1 MVDGADH
8 SLSLPRGDLGV
19 RLNHLVEES
28 WVRSRSYGIDP
39 HHLRRQ
45 RRNLATLVPR
55 QERARLL
62 LEAAEPVVRLV
73 HSVLRHEAHM
83 VGVSDADGFV
93 VRLASSHAEEEA
105 INFFEGASWNERDI
119 GTNGIGTALAARAPV
134 LVAGSQHF
142 VHDYSHWT
150 CIGVPLRAPDG
161 TVLGALDLSVRN
173 DRMSE
178 HTWGWALS
186 LVGSIEAHLARAAE
200 DRAPGDDEIDT
211 GGDPRL
217 LRTAVHRL
225 VQDRRRLEDWDR
237 RKDGAFATLSHELKS
252 PLQAMALSL
261 EMMARAHGNTGR
273 LDELTAR
280 LRHQVRKLGRVVGDI
295 GDVARVKS
303 GGLAVQ
309 KQALDLNA
317 VVARA
322 VEAVQPQMNERR
334 HRVQLR
340 LAPQPLI
347 VEGDAVR
354 LEQVFTNILGNSAKY
369 TPPGGNVAVE
379 SEIAGSDA
387 RVVVRDDGCGVAPED
402 LGRIFV
408 EFTRVVDARND
419 PGGLGIG
426 LALVRSIVRLHGGS
440 VIARSDGPG
449 RGTELDVALPLAP
462 GRFEIG
468 A

>member
-1 MVDGADH
+1 
-8 SLSLPRGDLGV
+8 LSLPRGDLGL
-19 RLNHLVEES
+19 RLNRLVEES
-28 WVRSRSYGIDP
+28 WVRSRNYGIDP
-39 HHLRRQ
+39 LHLRRQ
-45 RRNLATLVPR
+45 RRDLATLVPR

-62 LEAAEPVVRLV
+62 LEAAQPVVRLV

-83 VGVSDADGFV
+83 VGVSDAEGFI
-93 VRLASSHAEEEA
+93 VRLAASHAEEEA
-105 INFFEGASWNERDI
+105 INFFEGASWSERDI

-142 VHDYSHWT
+142 VHDYRHWT
-150 CIGVPLRAPDG
+150 CIGVPLCAPDG
-161 TVLGALDLSVRN
+161 TVLGALDLSVLN

-186 LVGSIEAHLARAAE
+186 LVGSIEADLARATA
-200 DRAPGDDEIDT
+200 DNRAPGDDEIDA
-211 GGDPRL
+211 GQDPGH
-217 LRTAVHRL
+217 LRTTVRRL

-261 EMMARAHGNTGR
+261 ELMARSNGNAGR

-303 GGLAVQ
+303 GALFVQ
-309 KQALDLNA
+309 KQAIDLNA
-317 VVARA
+317 VVGRA

-369 TPPGGNVAVE
+369 TPPGGNVTVE
-379 SEIAGSDA
+379 SEVAGSDA
-387 RVVVRDDGCGVAPED
+387 RVVVRDDGCGIAPEH

-408 EFTRVVDARND
+408 EFIRVVDASND

-440 VIARSDGPG
+440 VLARSDGPG

-462 GRFEIG
+462 GAWEGPRS
-468 A
+468 